1 MVKKFWYSRKEVLL
15 IFAIALI
22 VYCDM
27 DLVLVGIL
35 IRIPY

>member
-22 VYCDM
+22 AYRDV
-27 DLVLVGIL
+27 DLVLAGKHTNNFN
-35 IRIPY
+35 